1 MTEPVRLSKRLAE
14 LLPCSRRE
22 AELYIEGGWVSVD
35 GKVVEE
41 PQFKVDAQR
50 VELLPG
56 AVAAP
61 IGFATLLLH
70 KPAGYGI
77 GSGANSVQ
85 QLLGA
90 EHHAAD
96 DTSVQRPVKKHFLRQ
111 ELLTPL
117 ETDASG
123 LVIFSQNHG
132 VARALKEDA
141 AKLEQEFIV
150 EVSGTIIENGLKR
163 LNRPQSYKGQPETPL
178 KVSWQ
183 NETRLRF
190 ALKAPQPGQIR
201 HLCEAVGLQV
211 VTMKR
216 IRIGRVAM
224 AKLQP
229 GEWRYL
235 KPDERF

>member
-96 DTSVQRPVKKHFLRQ
+96 DTSVQRPVKKLSLIH
-111 ELLTPL
+111 
-117 ETDASG
+117 
-123 LVIFSQNHG
+123 I
-132 VARALKEDA
+132 
-141 AKLEQEFIV
+141 
-150 EVSGTIIENGLKR
+150 
-163 LNRPQSYKGQPETPL
+163 
-178 KVSWQ
+178 
-183 NETRLRF
+183 
-190 ALKAPQPGQIR
+190 
-201 HLCEAVGLQV
+201 
-211 VTMKR
+211 
-216 IRIGRVAM
+216 
-224 AKLQP
+224 
-229 GEWRYL
+229 
-235 KPDERF
+235 

>member
-77 GSGANSVQ
+77 GSGAPANISLQEIIVHLIEEYAGHAD
-85 QLLGA
+85 LLR
-90 EHHAAD
+90 ECID
-96 DTSVQRPVKKHFLRQ
+96 
-111 ELLTPL
+111 
-117 ETDASG
+117 
-123 LVIFSQNHG
+123 
-132 VARALKEDA
+132 
-141 AKLEQEFIV
+141 
-150 EVSGTIIENGLKR
+150 
-163 LNRPQSYKGQPETPL
+163 
-178 KVSWQ
+178 
-183 NETRLRF
+183 
-190 ALKAPQPGQIR
+190 
-201 HLCEAVGLQV
+201 
-211 VTMKR
+211 
-216 IRIGRVAM
+216 GRVG
-224 AKLQP
+224 Q
-229 GEWRYL
+229 
-235 KPDERF
+235 